1 MSWTDER
8 VALMEKLWSE
18 GLSASAIAARIGL
31 KSRSAV
37 CGKARRLELPRR
49 SAGLAR
55 HACKRVAIKPETPKR
70 LPQKRTPSPKVVTA
84 PRISAEPLPPET
96 VWKPLSDR
104 KPIALLDLEPH
115 HCRWPVDGGSCG
127 CNKVKGLSYCEQ
139 HAATAFRPAVS
150 PSSIPRT
157 NVPAFGNTAHKNAEE
172 FLKEPA

>member
-8 VALMEKLWSE
+8 VALIKSLWAK
-18 GLSASAIAARIGL
+18 GLSAGKIAAQLGDV
-31 KSRSAV
+31 SRNAV
-37 CGKARRLELPRR
+37 ISKLYR
-49 SAGLAR
+49 SKVPGRVETASKPTV
-55 HACKRVAIKPETPKR
+55 KRVPP
-70 LPQKRTPSPKVVTA
+70 KRTPSRPVAQQVSLP
-84 PRISAEPLPPET
+84 PRLSALPLPPET
-96 VWKPLSDR
+96 VWKPLPGR
-104 KPIALLDLEPH
+104 KPVALLDLEPH

-127 CNKVKGLSYCEQ
+127 CNKVPGLPYCEQ